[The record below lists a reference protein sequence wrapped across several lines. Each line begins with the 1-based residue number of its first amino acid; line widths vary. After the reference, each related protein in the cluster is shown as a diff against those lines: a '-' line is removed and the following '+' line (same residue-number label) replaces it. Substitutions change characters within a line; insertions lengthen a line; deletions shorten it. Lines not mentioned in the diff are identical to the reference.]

1 MSIYSAG
8 FETVSKPEIILVGAG
23 GHCRSCIDVIEQE
36 NRFAIAGVVDR
47 PETEQDDD
55 VLGYPVLGSDDDL
68 PALRRK
74 YEYALVTVGQIHSA
88 AIRIKLFNQLL
99 SLGFVL
105 PSIVSPLG
113 YVSKHAN
120 VGAGTIVMHH
130 ALINAGARVGDN
142 GIVNTKA
149 LIEHDAVIGDHCH
162 VSTGAI
168 VNGGAS
174 IENESFIGSQSC
186 IAQSVWLSRNFFA
199 RALSLITEKNSRQE
213 KKK

>member
-1 MSIYSAG
+1 
-8 FETVSKPEIILVGAG
+8 VSKPEIILVGAG

-186 IAQSVWLSRNFFA
+186 IAQSVGLSRNFFA

>member
-1 MSIYSAG
+1 
-8 FETVSKPEIILVGAG
+8 
-23 GHCRSCIDVIEQE
+23 
-36 NRFAIAGVVDR
+36 
-47 PETEQDDD
+47 
-55 VLGYPVLGSDDDL
+55 
-68 PALRRK
+68 
-74 YEYALVTVGQIHSA
+74 
-88 AIRIKLFNQLL
+88 
-99 SLGFVL
+99 
-105 PSIVSPLG
+105 
-113 YVSKHAN
+113 
-120 VGAGTIVMHH
+120 MHH

-186 IAQSVWLSRNFFA
+186 IAQSVGLSRNFFA